1 VSTDQKRPAEGL
13 RERHRRQTAA
23 TLEEVAL
30 RLFTERG
37 FDAVTV
43 DDIAAG
49 ADVCRRTFFRYYASK
64 EDVVLSDHP
73 DRLDEIR
80 ENLIARPADEPPL
93 TALRHT
99 LLALVDRYSD
109 DRPRM
114 LQRFRIMAATPSLQG
129 RSLVHQRA
137 WETAVTEIVAERMNV
152 DPKTDLR
159 PAVVAAT
166 TLAALRVAVGAWFN
180 SDGEADVAALFE
192 ETLDLLDGGL
202 HRADSGRPLVAVAGR
217 GR

>member
-1 VSTDQKRPAEGL
+1 MSAAADRPTEGL

-43 DDIAAG
+43 DDITAQ
-49 ADVCRRTFFRYYASK
+49 ADVCRRTFFRYFASK

-73 DRLDEIR
+73 KHLDEIR
-80 ENLIARPADEPPL
+80 ESLIARPAEESPL
-93 TALRHT
+93 TALRHV
-99 LLALVDRYSD
+99 LLAIADRYRD

-114 LQRFRIMAATPSLQG
+114 LQRFRIMRATPSLQG
-129 RSLVHQRA
+129 RSLVHQRL
-137 WETAVTEIVAERMNV
+137 WEAAVTEIVAERMDV
-152 DPKTDLR
+152 DPAVDLR

-166 TLAALRVAVGAWFN
+166 TLAALRTAITVWLS
-180 SDGEADVAALFE
+180 SDGEADLGLLVE
-192 ETLDLLDGGL
+192 EALDLLDGGL
-202 HRADSGRPLVAVAGR
+202 QASGAEVVAAGR
-217 GR
+217 NR

>member
-1 VSTDQKRPAEGL
+1 MSTAQNRPVEGL

-30 RLFTERG
+30 RLFTEHG
-37 FDAVTV
+37 FDSVTV

-73 DRLDEIR
+73 ERLDEIR

-93 TALRHT
+93 TALRQALL
-99 LLALVDRYSD
+99 LLADRYRD

-114 LQRFRIMAATPSLQG
+114 LQRFRIMASTPSLQG

-137 WETAVTEIVAERMNV
+137 WETAVTEIVAERMGV

-166 TLAALRVAVGAWFN
+166 TLAALRVAVGAWFTAE
-180 SDGEADVAALFE
+180 GETDLGVLIE
-192 ETLDLLDGGL
+192 QTLDLLDGGL
-202 HRADSGRPLVAVAGR
+202 QTTEGPVVAAAGR